1 MAVLTRDAILGRVDI
16 ARGKVECPEWGGS
29 LTVRGLTLAERNSLV
44 DCDDTTAPLRA
55 IVMCAIDPKTG
66 NRIFEA
72 EDEETLGQKNPEVID
87 RLARKIMELS
97 GLRKPDAEVEKN

>member
-1 MAVLTRDAILGRVDI
+1 MAVLTRDAILGREDI
-16 ARGKVECPEWGGS
+16 ARAEVECPEWDGG

-55 IVMCAIDPKTG
+55 IVMCTIDPKTG
-66 NRIFEA
+66 ARIFEP
-72 EDEETLGQKNPEVID
+72 EDEEALGQKNPEVID

-97 GLRKPDAEVEKN
+97 GLSKPDAEVEKN